1 MAQLELLPEDHR
13 EPEELCAAIRKR
25 RGGKLLKL
33 DRMLLHSPN
42 LASGWNIYM
51 GQVRQN
57 LSLDPKLREMAMCGV
72 AVLNGADYEFEQHQ
86 PIYLQAGARPE
97 QAEALSRV
105 KEEKLPAHLFTEL
118 ELDAMD
124 LIQGMTVDIAV
135 PDDLRS
141 RLLEQM
147 GSQALVELMAVTAA
161 YNMVS
166 RFLVATGIHSEEH

>member
-13 EPEELCAAIRKR
+13 EPEELCAAIRER

-105 KEEKLPAHLFTEL
+105 KEEKLPPHLFTEL

-124 LIQGMTVDIAV
+124 LFKLNSIAQV
-135 PDDLRS
+135 TNFFTKTHTI
-141 RLLEQM
+141 
-147 GSQALVELMAVTAA
+147 LV
-161 YNMVS
+161 
-166 RFLVATGIHSEEH
+166 